1 MTHPDDMP
9 LADIARR
16 YLGQFP
22 DLHGLA
28 RQAAGHVLR
37 RQLGHWL
44 DPDQVFWH
52 EFDSA
57 SSSPRTYTGFCHGGP
72 PRRSMSLTEL
82 MIQRFSPAQQAN
94 IDQLSVYGSFYRVDA
109 SHTVFDERNELRLAA
124 QSVLEQCWAMDFAA
138 TYRKRLAQFRAERG
152 EDFCLL
158 ARSRFLAVLGQAA
171 LSNDERQEILAASLV
186 RSQLPATRKAL
197 RLSYGDNH
205 LSGWAR
211 LSLGGVAARTLLLR
225 TLPSGKR
232 CLYLAGEHAG
242 MVLLNDEQALE
253 AWLVE
258 QAATAQGQERLMSDF
273 VGSDLLSQSLRPRLQ
288 KYLELLAQPD
298 HTLLISSQPLRG
310 DVFVRL
316 RDQALVTL
324 ASDADERLTTN
335 AQLRRQRWLSG
346 LQTAALILAPMSIA
360 GWPVALTALGIGV
373 GCLALHVDQAVNGK
387 REWRAAAWWAVLLD
401 ILFILLD
408 SALMRST
415 ELFAPGRLPPP
426 RTLEAPLAIADDSWE
441 EFMQPAADA
450 LLLRSDQALARQQTA
465 LARVPW
471 ADAGQVDERGWY
483 LDAFSEPYAV
493 YRDELGYGAPAI
505 AEYSHAPQRY
515 NNLWRG
521 LPLDDRLAVC
531 IDRSHALAEALEQ
544 IGQYSPV
551 TLYRAASGMRS
562 TGTAAFRSGQ
572 VTVGDVLVST
582 EFTSFTENPYVL
594 WEVFNSPEVQ
604 ISGRP
609 AFDDGAV
616 VYVLEP
622 GEHVRATPVAAFS
635 SRPDEAESLML
646 PGRYVEVTRITA
658 VDNAR
663 YRFIEVRLR
672 ALAQPLQGG
681 LVHDLRSGE
690 VFDREVLAQRLGADG
705 DDSLMRRFFP
715 LPT

>member
-1 MTHPDDMP
+1 MTHPNDMP

-28 RQAAGHVLR
+28 RRAAGHVLR

-72 PRRSMSLTEL
+72 PKRSMSLTEL

-94 IDQLSVYGSFYRVDA
+94 SDQLSVYGGFYRVDA
-109 SHTVFDERNELRLAA
+109 SHAVFDERNELRLSA

-138 TYRKRLAQFRAERG
+138 VYGGRLAQFRSERG
-152 EDFCLL
+152 DDFCVL
-158 ARSRFLAVLGQAA
+158 ARARFVAAVAQAA
-171 LSNDERQEILAASLV
+171 LSKDEQHELLSASLASAQLPLSSKTLGLSQPNGSVSGWGRLSLEGVEAKTLLV
-186 RSQLPATRKAL
+186 RSM
-197 RLSYGDNH
+197 H
-205 LSGWAR
+205 
-211 LSLGGVAARTLLLR
+211 
-225 TLPSGKR
+225 SGKC
-232 CLYLAGEHAG
+232 CLYRVEEHASI
-242 MVLLNDEQALE
+242 VLLEDAVALQ
-253 AWLVE
+253 AWLLG
-258 QAATAQGQERLMSDF
+258 QATAAAGQAQLLQHF
-273 VGSDLLSQSLRPRLQ
+273 VGTDLLEQSLRPRVE
-288 KYLELLAQPD
+288 KYLGQLAMPD
-298 HTLLISSQPLRG
+298 HALTISSQPLRG
-310 DVFVRL
+310 DLFVHL
-316 RDQALVTL
+316 RNQAMDML
-324 ASDADERLTTN
+324 ASNAHERLTSN
-335 AQLRRQRWLSG
+335 AQLRRERWLSG
-346 LQTAALILAPMSIA
+346 LQTAALILAPMSVA
-360 GWPVALTALGIGV
+360 GWPVALISLGLGL
-373 GCLALHVDQAVNGK
+373 GCLALHVDRALHGK
-387 REWRAAAWWAVLLD
+387 REWRAAAWWAVVLD

-408 SALMRST
+408 AAMIRASD
-415 ELFAPGRLPPP
+415 LFAAAQLPPP
-426 RTLEAPLAIADDSWE
+426 RALAAPPTIAEDGWEA
-441 EFMQPAADA
+441 FMQPAADA
-450 LLLRSDQALARQQTA
+450 LLVRSDQALARQQTA
-465 LARVPW
+465 LAQVPW

-505 AEYSHAPQRY
+505 AEYSHAPQRF

-544 IGQYSPV
+544 IGQHSPV
-551 TLYRAASGMRS
+551 TLYRAASGIRS
-562 TGTAAFRSGQ
+562 TGNTAFHAGR
-572 VTVGDVLVST
+572 VAVGDVLVSS

-604 ISGRP
+604 VSGRP

-646 PGRYVEVTRITA
+646 PGRYVEVTRIRP

-672 ALAQPLQGG
+672 ALAQPPIGG

-690 VFDREVLAQRLGADG
+690 VFDREGLARRLGAGG

-715 LPT
+715 MAT